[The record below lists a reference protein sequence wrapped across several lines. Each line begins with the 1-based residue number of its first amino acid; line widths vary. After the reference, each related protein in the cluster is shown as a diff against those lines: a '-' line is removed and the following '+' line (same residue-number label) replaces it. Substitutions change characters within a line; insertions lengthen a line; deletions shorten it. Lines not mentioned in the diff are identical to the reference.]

1 MDRSKKRVSERHG
14 TAEEIMYIFEKSL
27 EGWKT
32 IKIWNVLKQERPLTK
47 LIQKDIDKI
56 ARGDARIE
64 KFELNEDQYKEYQ
77 EKRAKIYEI
86 RKKARSVEKLEDFV
100 QPDSCQRVSPSH
112 DDSPSQLDL

>member
-14 TAEEIMYIFEKSL
+14 TAEEIMYIFDKSL

-47 LIQKDIDKI
+47 LIKKDIDKI

-64 KFELNEDQYKEYQ
+64 KFELNEEQYREYQ
-77 EKRAKIYEI
+77 EKRAKIYI
-86 RKKARSVEKLEDFV
+86 KKKARSVGKPVDSV
-100 QPDSCQRVSPSH
+100 QPDSCQTVLPSR